1 MKVIFLGTASAYPTP
16 DRGVSCIGLKNE
28 DWVWLFDCGEGS
40 QTQVMKSEIKP
51 GKISKI
57 FITHLHGDHCYGLPG
72 LMCTISQN
80 NQRSEPVEIYGPE
93 GLRKFLRTSLSLS
106 QSQLGF
112 DYIVHELKMIPE
124 QYVFETSGAILT
136 WDVNLSCDDVLH
148 PNERPGL
155 LIECDRDKV
164 WELYDDNKIGVKAV
178 WLKHR
183 IPSFAF
189 VIQEKPIAG
198 KLDAAKLKAK
208 GVPPGPLYSKIK
220 AGEKITAPS
229 GEKLF
234 KVFIGLGII
243 CSKAKIAAAINRLL
257 MGKLGIPLLISP
269 RDVVGPPRPG
279 RKVIICGDTC
289 WSEELLK
296 VGQNADI
303 LVHEATLQN
312 SCKDTAIQNGHSTP
326 DMAADIAQRLDVE
339 KLVLTHYSQRYK
351 PINCTDTEN
360 QETVQILYDE
370 AASVMGKDRVVAAY
384 DLLSISVPLK
394 SS

>member
-1 MKVIFLGTASAYPTP
+1 MSMKVIFLGTASAYPTP

-229 GEKLF
+229 GEK
-234 KVFIGLGII
+234 
-243 CSKAKIAAAINRLL
+243 
-257 MGKLGIPLLISP
+257 ISP

-326 DMAADIAQRLDVE
+326 DMAADIAQRLNVK

>member
-1 MKVIFLGTASAYPTP
+1 
-16 DRGVSCIGLKNE
+16 
-28 DWVWLFDCGEGS
+28 
-40 QTQVMKSEIKP
+40 
-51 GKISKI
+51 
-57 FITHLHGDHCYGLPG
+57 
-72 LMCTISQN
+72 MCTISQN

-164 WELYDDNKIGVKAV
+164 WELYDDNKIGVKGSLVETENSIFYLNSLDVLSITVDFNQYSKKKAQMSEKIYHII
-178 WLKHR
+178 LKLYNYDR
-183 IPSFAF
+183 
-189 VIQEKPIAG
+189 
-198 KLDAAKLKAK
+198 LDAAKLKAK

-229 GEKLF
+229 GEK
-234 KVFIGLGII
+234 
-243 CSKAKIAAAINRLL
+243 
-257 MGKLGIPLLISP
+257 ISP